1 MKVYAFRAG
10 FHGFEEAGSAGGL
23 SAGMEVF
30 PLGQGLVLVS
40 DGDGWIRGLAPTAEV
55 LREGGEEEGMCHVR
69 QLVYGGGLCLP
80 DGECREALAGQ
91 RGGRRENKEEDRSIL
106 EEGGHPAG
114 NGLRDVFSSAG
125 HHLWIPGGL
134 GSGKFHS

>member
-55 LREGGEEEGMCHVR
+55 LREV
-69 QLVYGGGLCLP
+69 
-80 DGECREALAGQ
+80 
-91 RGGRRENKEEDRSIL
+91 
-106 EEGGHPAG
+106 
-114 NGLRDVFSSAG
+114 
-125 HHLWIPGGL
+125 
-134 GSGKFHS
+134 

>member
-69 QLVYGGGLCLP
+69 QVVYGGCYVCRMENVGRLLP
-80 DGECREALAGQ
+80 VREGD
-91 RGGRRENKEEDRSIL
+91 EEKIKKRIV
-106 EEGGHPAG
+106 PY
-114 NGLRDVFSSAG
+114 
-125 HHLWIPGGL
+125 
-134 GSGKFHS
+134 